1 MEFFTQGFLLQ
12 ASLILALGA
21 QNIFLIDIGTK
32 KKNHYLA
39 AAICSVCDMALILLA
54 VLGVSGM
61 LVKTIEFKVA
71 IGLLGASFLLYY
83 AVIKLVESI
92 KGVSSESQ
100 DSQKFALSRRLV
112 ILTTLSFTLLNPHV
126 YIDAFF
132 LIGGYSTRFDL
143 AQHRLLFG
151 LGAGVFSIVWF
162 YFLVTFS
169 SKFSHILTKEKNLR
183 ITSLATA
190 VILGFLAHKLGTES
204 IVEFMGLIS

>member
-21 QNIFLIDIGTK
+21 QNLFLIDIGTK
-32 KKNHYLA
+32 KKNHFLA

-54 VLGVSGM
+54 VLGASGYI
-61 LVKTIEFKVA
+61 VKTIEFKVA

-83 AVIKLVESI
+83 AVTKFAESI
-92 KGVSSESQ
+92 KGVKTNKN
-100 DSQKFALSRRLV
+100 DQKFALSRRIV

-143 AQHRLLFG
+143 VQHRFFFG

-162 YFLVTFS
+162 YFLVSFS

-183 ITSLATA
+183 ITSFATA
-190 VILGFLAHKLGTES
+190 IILGYLAHKLGTES
-204 IVEFMGLIS
+204 VSDFIKILS

>member
-21 QNIFLIDIGTK
+21 QNLFLIDIGTK

-61 LVKTIEFKVA
+61 LVKTVEFKVG

-83 AVIKLVESI
+83 AVMKLIDSV
-92 KGVSSESQ
+92 KGVKETQESK
-100 DSQKFALSRRLV
+100 KFALSRRIV

-143 AQHRLLFG
+143 VQHRFLFG

-183 ITSLATA
+183 ISSLATA
-190 VILGFLAHKLGTES
+190 IVLGYLAHKLGTES
-204 IVEFMGLIS
+204 VTEFIQLMS